1 MIDLCGID
9 VLIVYK
15 QKKKRGGGRNGHG
28 MKSFIAT
35 VLNTVAH
42 YILLDAAH
50 YTQGIKNYQNLG
62 FHLHPVLR
70 MSCIFDL
77 FWTRF
82 RRNKLLI
89 IYNPWFHRVLHSG
102 TFLHAEV
109 IRCTCN
115 KRRLCHFEQ
124 NYFANFEEK
133 KARVYINNSPK
144 KGLYGANWFLHK
156 K

>member
-1 MIDLCGID
+1 MALW
-9 VLIVYK
+9 LIYAGLMFWLSTS
-15 QKKKRGGGRNGHG
+15 KKKGGRNGHG

-35 VLNTVAH
+35 VLKTVAH

-102 TFLHAEV
+102 TFLHTDV

-115 KRRLCHFEQ
+115 KRPFMSFWTKLFCKFWR
-124 NYFANFEEK
+124 K
-133 KARVYINNSPK
+133 KSTC
-144 KGLYGANWFLHK
+144 LH
-156 K
+156 